1 MVSSR
6 LFKLRLLYLTQGKL
20 VKVLISRL
28 KQKILISGEK
38 VERVL
43 ENIV

>member
-28 KQKILISGEK
+28 KQKILISGEQ